1 MTILT
6 YRTSLLGNN
15 LELYKP
21 RETSL
26 KDSRAKGENEMSNV
40 FGTAGNDILTGGQEA
55 DYIWG
60 FAGNDTVYV

>member
-1 MTILT
+1 
-6 YRTSLLGNN
+6 
-15 LELYKP
+15 
-21 RETSL
+21 
-26 KDSRAKGENEMSNV
+26 MSNV